1 MDYSVQTGGVQF
13 APITSAYSDALA
25 GVKPL
30 AFRGGA
36 QFAPLAGYAINSPKP
51 ELVSEGISRGLG
63 ALGNTIG
70 ALYVA
75 KAASDTSDT
84 KSKQTEKLANIRAG
98 NLQKSQQDRLQES
111 IRHNKEIEQID
122 RDRIRSAIPPNYGD
136 DTTAESSS
144 SETQNT
150 TDGGSLDEVD
160 YGIIPDASTTQEFDP
175 INVTSPISSL
185 QTETPI
191 TAAPSPRG
199 SDALAALGAVPW
211 NNIKADYSAS
221 NQGSIPLDVPSNQP
235 DFLRDPQKALSSLK
249 NLGGFSDEALK
260 NTDKALAG
268 AQKAY
273 AQQYEVSPKTSPE
286 ASQTAVSGQR
296 WGVPRSAWKTY
307 ADAQRYMEEQAGNPR
322 WYAEGTPKPDKFGN
336 FIIPWKQQNPEIVK
350 QHDEMDKQREHLM
363 KLRDTRVNLGVD
375 QFLAQD
381 PRRFEQEDNV
391 KNYQQ
396 QRGFLQSLVRLYP
409 TYEQAI
415 KDPVHSAI
423 PDQGMAQLMAQAEL
437 GGTPAITPVEEYL
450 HSQGIPDTIEI
461 FMDKLKGG
469 NARLSNKQKNEM
481 FELMLNEA
489 KGQAS
494 LANQTVDSYH
504 QTYSKLVDDPEKF
517 IHHFVLPKTKDEAL
531 QEANSMA
538 FEVKS
543 LKEQI
548 DKATQNGDK
557 ATAAKLQQKWN
568 KKSKDVYDLINK
580 IQTSPSNL
588 VNYHEILT
596 QPQGFLSRVPVDS
609 IHPEGLKMLQDQQ
622 EAMLPVEQ
630 TAPNINL
637 PALGQ

>member
-75 KAASDTSDT
+75 KAAGDTSDT

-543 LKEQI
+543 LKEQM

>member
-63 ALGNTIG
+63 ALGDTIG

-75 KAASDTSDT
+75 KAAGDTSDT

-396 QRGFLQSLVRLYP
+396 QRGLLQSLVRLYP

-415 KDPVHSAI
+415 KDPVHIAI

-531 QEANSMA
+531 QEANSIA

-543 LKEQI
+543 LKEQM

>member
-63 ALGNTIG
+63 ALGDTIG

-75 KAASDTSDT
+75 KASGDTSDA

-273 AQQYEVSPKTSPE
+273 AQQYGVSPKTSPE

-307 ADAQRYMEEQAGNPR
+307 ADAQSYMEEQAGNPR

-350 QHDEMDKQREHLM
+350 QHDEMNKQREHLM

-396 QRGFLQSLVRLYP
+396 QRGLLQSLVRLYP

>member
-75 KAASDTSDT
+75 KAAGDTSDT

-136 DTTAESSS
+136 DTTPESSS

-396 QRGFLQSLVRLYP
+396 QRGLLQSLVRLYP

-415 KDPVHSAI
+415 KDPVHIAI

-531 QEANSMA
+531 QEANSIA

-543 LKEQI
+543 LKEQM